1 MASSNE
7 AFKSDGSFSSIAG
20 TSSGDVPAA
29 AEGSSDSR
37 CPICLERIQNV
48 SYLNPCFHGFC
59 FACIQEWSERKA
71 ECPLC
76 KQYFH
81 SFFHTIRADNDFE
94 EYILPVEN
102 ISSAMFEVR
111 STSAQRP
118 ESPPDHG
125 ILREG
130 FSGPR
135 SQAREW
141 AIEELMRQFAIRR
154 PSQPGGISLGQ
165 VREQVTIKF
174 RRALYRSGVW
184 VRNVQAGGFY
194 RDISA
199 DFFHRNPSRL
209 HRLVPW
215 LKRELR
221 VLCGTRVS
229 LVNDIQH
236 IILHNMTHYDLE
248 SQAFADLLQPHL
260 LYYTNHFLHE
270 FINFAR
276 SPFNIKAYDWRA
288 NYDIPFSL
296 HEEGYQFYSSLTMSS
311 EEEEDSQDYDD
322 EDDDGESIGSNDEES
337 WDDEIPGSACSSLE
351 QAVDDLISTLG
362 SSDGEFVRRDNLQ
375 RLFQTHA
382 CSVENTNHSSSDNCF
397 INSLAERMVDT
408 FEPFAM
414 TVETNQDGGK
424 EEKKLQPVRDPHSS
438 NSHGCLAISRD
449 GQFDSQRHDSPPLP
463 QQIPEREVICITD
476 YVQSEVEAMGNSEQI
491 QAKSKE
497 LVTLELIQSKT
508 AEAVKSE
515 SLLSQGEAI
524 VNNKESPSSTDNLP
538 SSTSKK
544 RDSRCFP
551 CIRRS

>member
-7 AFKSDGSFSSIAG
+7 TFKSDGSFSSIAG
-20 TSSGDVPAA
+20 TSSEDVPVA

-37 CPICLERIQNV
+37 CPICLERIRNV

-59 FACIQEWSERKA
+59 FVCIQEWSERKA

-81 SFFHTIRADNDFE
+81 SFFHTIKADNDFE

-102 ISSAMFEVR
+102 RSSATLEVR
-111 STSAQRP
+111 SASAQRP

-125 ILREG
+125 ILHDG
-130 FSGPR
+130 FSGSPSR
-135 SQAREW
+135 VRER
-141 AIEELMRQFAIRR
+141 AVDELMRQFAIRR
-154 PSQPGGISLGQ
+154 PSHPGGISLGQ

-221 VLCGTRVS
+221 VLCGTHVS

-248 SQAFADLLQPHL
+248 SQAFADILQPHL

-288 NYDIPFSL
+288 NYDIPFPL
-296 HEEGYQFYSSLTMSS
+296 HEEGYQFYSSFTTSS
-311 EEEEDSQDYDD
+311 EEEEDSQD
-322 EDDDGESIGSNDEES
+322 DDDGESIASNDEES
-337 WDDEIPGSACSSLE
+337 WDDEIPGSTCSSLE
-351 QAVDDLISTLG
+351 QAVDDLVSTLG

-375 RLFQTHA
+375 RLFQIHTHSDEA
-382 CSVENTNHSSSDNCF
+382 NNHYSSDNCI
-397 INSLAERMVDT
+397 INSLAERMADT
-408 FEPFAM
+408 FEPFSSTA
-414 TVETNQDGGK
+414 ETKHDGDKK
-424 EEKKLQPVRDPHSS
+424 EEKMQPIRDPTSS
-438 NSHGCLAISRD
+438 NSHAGGWLPVSSG
-449 GQFDSQRHDSPPLP
+449 GQFDNQRHDTPPLP
-463 QQIPEREVICITD
+463 QQIQPEREVIHITEH
-476 YVQSEVEAMGNSEQI
+476 VQSEAEEIDNSKQI
-491 QAKSKE
+491 QAKTE
-497 LVTLELIQSKT
+497 EPVILELIQSKA
-508 AEAVKSE
+508 AETVKSVQ
-515 SLLSQGEAI
+515 LLSQGEEI
-524 VNNKESPSSTDNLP
+524 VNNGESPSPTDNFP
-538 SSTSKK
+538 SSSTKK